1 MSFSGLLT
9 LSGFFGLGLSCYSAV
24 LADMV
29 ADMFGKEA
37 IAFSFGYFVLFQGIG
52 ALIGAPLSGNL
63 SLSFKKEEGR
73 FREP

>member
-1 MSFSGLLT
+1 LLT

-52 ALIGAPLSGNL
+52 ALIGAPLSGE
-63 SLSFKKEEGR
+63 S
-73 FREP
+73 